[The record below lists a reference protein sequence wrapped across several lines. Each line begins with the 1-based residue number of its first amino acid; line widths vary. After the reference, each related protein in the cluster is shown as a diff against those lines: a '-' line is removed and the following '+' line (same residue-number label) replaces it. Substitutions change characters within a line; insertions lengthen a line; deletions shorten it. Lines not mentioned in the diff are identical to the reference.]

1 MDARRLR
8 GRGRALPRRRR
19 LTIPAQSATAY
30 NPDRHLGLVTSTW
43 LHTYRQ
49 SAWAKLMHPA
59 TYTQAQRGVIE
70 VLLRYRGLRPH
81 MLTAADGEVIAWSLW
96 EYCSA
101 GTRID
106 IGEMQAYDVPA
117 RVVLHY
123 LWVAQPIRRCG
134 FASRIL
140 REHGADRST
149 VVSHWSHPAQAALDT
164 SANIRQLFS
173 TSNSHHPRFCPTLAG
188 NPDAFVAM

>member
-1 MDARRLR
+1 MQNNN
-8 GRGRALPRRRR
+8 PV
-19 LTIPAQSATAY
+19 TYS
-30 NPDRHLGLVTSTW
+30 PDRHLGLVTSTW

-59 TYTQAQRGVIE
+59 TYTQAQRAVIDGLLGRCTPE
-70 VLLRYRGLRPH
+70 VWIANDGGQ
-81 MLTAADGEVIAWSLW
+81 GEVIAWSLW
-96 EYCSA
+96 EILPHGIWMTPEGIIKETTGKC
-101 GTRID
+101 I
-106 IGEMQAYDVPA
+106 
-117 RVVLHY
+117 LHY